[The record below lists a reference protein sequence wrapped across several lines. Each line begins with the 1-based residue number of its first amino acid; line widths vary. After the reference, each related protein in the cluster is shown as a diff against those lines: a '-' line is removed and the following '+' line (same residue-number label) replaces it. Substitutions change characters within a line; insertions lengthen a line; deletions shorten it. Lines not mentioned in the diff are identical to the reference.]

1 MSARSPFRFVMAV
14 ALAAVLLALGVAIGR
29 WWAAGPEGAHDAA
42 HTGAASAS
50 ASAPAAADGR
60 RVLYWYDPM
69 VPQHRFDRP
78 GKSPFMDMDLVP
90 RYADEGE
97 AGDTVRIDPAVAQN
111 LGLRLATVTRGPL
124 HTRIEATGVLG
135 YNERDVTVV
144 QARTEGFVE
153 RVAPLAPGD
162 VVAAGQWLAE
172 LLVPAW
178 VAVQQEFL
186 AVRALGDDTL
196 TAAAR
201 ERMRL
206 AGLPE
211 ALLREVEAS
220 GQPRT
225 RVRITAPRRGVIE
238 ELGVREGM
246 TVMAGQTLA
255 RLNSLDPVWLEVA
268 VPEAQSAFVQVGQ
281 AAEVRWH
288 ADPGQVLKGRVTAV
302 LPTLSGATRTLRVRM
317 ELPNPDGRL
326 RPGQTAQASLVGAT
340 AGEALRVPTEAVIR
354 TGRRAV
360 VMRAEA
366 EGRYRPVEVQLG
378 AEVGDET
385 LVLEG
390 LAEGDRVVASG
401 PFLIDSEA
409 SLRGVLARARGEA
422 AGPVLHE
429 AEATLEDLLDDE
441 VVLDHGPF
449 PSLNMPAMT
458 MAFPLAR
465 PELAQGLRP
474 GMRVKVGVRQT
485 DRGLVVERLD
495 ILGGPR

>member
-1 MSARSPFRFVMAV
+1 
-14 ALAAVLLALGVAIGR
+14 
-29 WWAAGPEGAHDAA
+29 
-42 HTGAASAS
+42 
-50 ASAPAAADGR
+50 
-60 RVLYWYDPM
+60 
-69 VPQHRFDRP
+69 
-78 GKSPFMDMDLVP
+78 
-90 RYADEGE
+90 
-97 AGDTVRIDPAVAQN
+97 
-111 LGLRLATVTRGPL
+111 
-124 HTRIEATGVLG
+124 VLG
-135 YNERDVTVV
+135 YNERDVAVV

-162 VVAAGQWLAE
+162 VVVAGQWLAE

-186 AVRALGDDTL
+186 AVRELGDDTL

-225 RVRITAPRRGVIE
+225 RVRVTAPRRGVIE

-255 RLNSLDPVWLEVA
+255 RLNGLDPVWLDVA

-288 ADPGQVLKGRVTAV
+288 ATPGQALTGRVAAV
-302 LPTLSGATRTLRVRM
+302 LPALSGATRTLRVRV
-317 ELPNPDGRL
+317 ELPNPEGRL

-340 AGEALRVPTEAVIR
+340 AGEALRVPTEAVLR

-449 PSLNMPAMT
+449 TSLNMPAMT

-474 GMRVKVGVRQT
+474 GMRVKVGLRET

-495 ILGGPR
+495 VLGGPR